1 MDGESE
7 DRKARL
13 LPPTDVRGALKYWP
27 MASLTPSF
35 SIIKDIPSVKIV
47 HDEFTLCAP
56 GDTEYVDNILHCG
69 LNEANGYVATIANLL
84 NEVDAS
90 YLKFK
95 SSCIPPSTFQPEND
109 QILPTAHPLMA
120 KLIMGYCHRDGDA
133 PVPPELYQQQ
143 IPSHNNAFRF
153 IHKFKDSKV
162 ALVTQ
167 GDSLPKHVPDV
178 SKEKKPTPRQEPLR
192 KDVIQNHVKTSPPN
206 KNNKIPPKRQSDYSE
221 SKKAISN
228 PAEAAFTRLVDFLDD
243 MFAADDS
250 LTPDTSI
257 SEANADAYKFFIP
270 SSISTDNTLLTRE
283 TISRVTLLISKA
295 AQYNRLGD
303 VNVEDFSRLLK
314 ILERSVRAAED
325 IDVFA
330 PKLNI
335 DDEELNSEQH
345 QLNFVEEKLVT
356 IQHGLDAA
364 ICAFSLMTG
373 GALSRQLYPEDIII
387 SSLNL
392 AKNQL
397 KGTLFTIFELSDIDI
412 SDQSLVQNAMKSTTI
427 KRQLNS
433 LILPLTTFFNKLY
446 SLMHIQELSDS
457 VMITVGYFAVAPF
470 FVESSSILPAGLE
483 GIKLAALGLL
493 RSIFTCYPNQR
504 TWILEEILTSLIKL
518 PTNRRNL
525 RQYKLA
531 DGKSIQMVSALL
543 LQLIQCC
550 TDRII
555 RNGFSSDEVE
565 KMAQKEPEEDER
577 NFQKTQAALLEKFG
591 GLCKGGLD
599 AANFNASYIFKY
611 LLSRCTKNKSSNE
624 AEYRALLDNFMEDV
638 LTVLNLPEWPGAELV
653 IRIFSKIMVGY
664 IDDKRAETYT
674 KSMAIDYLGIIAA
687 KIKKSMN
694 SLIPKKEESE
704 NFDLG
709 SEPQDIKPR
718 SLLEIPTG
726 EITGDTPLQPIQNL
740 VQYQRTL
747 LDYLEVLATEDPGI
761 ECAKQFYLCDWGNI
775 MAANFVQATKASRHD
790 DNTWDPNVIKEFF
803 DVLREFALNGSDRA
817 EKRRE
822 KISDRH
828 TILIVTELLGTR
840 QGLYQSFDVLLSKI
854 LAALEMSV
862 VAFRT
867 KALKALGQVV
877 VSHPEILSQVNVRH
891 TIGNRLQDLS
901 PAVRDAA
908 IDLVGRYLSQK
919 PEITQQYYKVISERI
934 LDTGLNV
941 RKRVIKLLREIY
953 LKSED
958 HDMMVDISFKF
969 LNRVNDEDSNVKE
982 LALKTLQEIWFGP
995 FKCQSSGLFELDELS
1010 PDQYQSL
1017 MFSKMT
1023 VTGKKEVLARTLI
1036 MVDVVKM
1043 LSASGGESLGVL
1055 IQKIIE
1061 KSEGKVKRG
1070 ITTICQCMVDCL
1082 IEHLLSVEEDNSK
1095 GSVVHCIN
1103 ALYLFSK
1110 AAPELLVD
1118 HVTVLH
1124 PYTKASTSAEDQK
1137 ILYFVLMIYSNSVPL
1152 LKNPDPA
1159 FLQGLEQEL
1168 FTLLSKSSQMVLL
1181 VVVPCLCAIVDR
1193 LTHNYVRLSKL
1204 LRSCSAKLTTEIERV
1219 KDGLELSSPR
1229 NVVRLLMILGLLC
1242 KHFNYDKKRHD
1253 IPEAQSDLDSI
1264 HKGPILP
1271 YMFELIMSFASAKL
1285 HSNILIVALQSLG
1298 FIYMTQPKL
1307 MLAES
1312 SRLLMGNIFESN
1324 SIELK
1329 IQLLKVYLD
1338 FLLAEQKNSE
1348 LLEKEHDKDAPVDIK
1363 VLVGN
1368 AEELGE
1374 AGVSSSLMQCYLD
1387 RILDCMLSEQNT
1399 LRLLSL
1405 DVVSQI
1411 IQQGLVHPLKCVP
1424 AIVALETGHEKVLRE
1439 KAYKMHCHLNEKYPS
1454 FIHSRNVDAVRTAYD
1469 YQKQITKD
1477 KPIIGY
1483 DIVKIDSKPEA
1494 LLNSMYTLVKE
1505 KRQRR
1510 HDFLKSLIK
1519 SFDFDLERTTDSAV
1533 DPGFCKFVCENLSVL
1548 NYKTLEEV
1556 LYLIYAINQVLSV
1569 TGTNVMHQMEL
1580 QSRNSDVPDKKFKV
1594 YCKVAVCM
1602 GLLIILKEYLKGA
1615 FSLNEA
1621 KCQSFNPSDSG
1632 HKDKPAFRQPR
1643 AIQPISWDRLM
1654 LPTNLSDKNVDLKQT
1669 SEKFYELMNES
1680 GSVADYHDDAESVD
1694 LDDSLEFEATSDTS
1708 PTMKPNQRNK
1718 LKPVKKA
1725 LGARNNPPKVKKRS
1739 VEESEPTFI
1748 MESGWKRP
1756 KKY

>member
-1 MDGESE
+1 MEGESE
-7 DRKARL
+7 DTSRRL
-13 LPPTDVRGALKYWP
+13 LPPTDE
-27 MASLTPSF
+27 
-35 SIIKDIPSVKIV
+35 IPSLKIV
-47 HDEFTLCAP
+47 HDEFTLCTP
-56 GDTEYVDNILHCG
+56 GDTEYMDNVLNCS
-69 LNEANGYVATIANLL
+69 LNEANSYVATIANLL

-90 YLKFK
+90 YLKF
-95 SSCIPPSTFQPEND
+95 STPHIPPSTSQPENP
-109 QILPTAHPLMA
+109 QALPPAHPLLA
-120 KLIMGYCHRDGDA
+120 KLVMGYCHRDGDA

-143 IPSHNNAFRF
+143 IPSHSNAFRF
-153 IHKFKDSKV
+153 IHKFKDSKL
-162 ALVTQ
+162 AENSQ
-167 GDSLPKHVPDV
+167 PIPQPIQRLPPQPNLQSIPQPVPQPNHVP
-178 SKEKKPTPRQEPLR
+178 ETGREGKPAYRQETHKQQTVQSNAKQPP
-192 KDVIQNHVKTSPPN
+192 QNKSN
-206 KNNKIPPKRQSDYSE
+206 KAPPKRNADYNE
-221 SKKAISN
+221 NKKALSN
-228 PAEAAFTRLVDFLDD
+228 PSEAAYTRLVDFLDD
-243 MFAADDS
+243 MFAAEDS

-257 SEANADAYKFFIP
+257 STTSTDAFKFFI
-270 SSISTDNTLLTRE
+270 SSSSSAENALLTRE

-295 AQYNRLGD
+295 AQYNKLGD
-303 VNVEDFSRLLK
+303 VNVEDLSRFLK
-314 ILERSVRAAED
+314 ILERSIRAAED
-325 IDVFA
+325 LDVFTHK
-330 PKLNI
+330 PND
-335 DDEELNSEQH
+335 DDEEISSEQH
-345 QLNFVEEKLVT
+345 QLNLVEEKLLS

-373 GALSRQLYPEDIII
+373 GTLTRQLYPEDIII

-397 KGTLFTIFELSDIDI
+397 KGTLFTIFELAEADA
-412 SDQSLVQNAMKSTTI
+412 SDQSLVQSALKSTTI

-446 SLMHIQELSDS
+446 SLMHIQELSDG

-470 FVESSSILPAGLE
+470 FVESSSILPAAHLDIG
-483 GIKLAALGLL
+483 GD
-493 RSIFTCYPNQR
+493 PNVPHQI
-504 TWILEEILTSLIKL
+504 THE
-518 PTNRRNL
+518 
-525 RQYKLA
+525 
-531 DGKSIQMVSALL
+531 SAQSSTI
-543 LQLIQCC
+543 QLIQCC
-550 TDRII
+550 ADHIV
-555 RNGFSSDEVE
+555 RNGFSSEELE
-565 KMAQKEPEEDER
+565 KITQKEPDEEGPSL
-577 NFQKTQAALLEKFG
+577 QKSQKALIEKFG
-591 GLCKGGLD
+591 SLCKSGLD

-653 IRIFSKIMVGY
+653 VRIFSKIMVGY

-694 SLIPKKEESE
+694 SVIPKKEETES
-704 NFDLG
+704 FDLG
-709 SEPQDIKPR
+709 SEPQENR
-718 SLLEIPTG
+718 ARGLLEIPTG
-726 EITGDTPLQPIQNL
+726 EITAETPLPLIQNL
-740 VQYQRTL
+740 FKYQKCL
-747 LDYLEVLATEDPGI
+747 LDYLEGLASEDPGI
-761 ECAKQFYLCDWGNI
+761 ECAKQFYLCDWGSATASGFI
-775 MAANFVQATKASRHD
+775 QASKAGRHD
-790 DNTWDPNVIKEFF
+790 DAPWSSDAIKEFSE
-803 DVLREFALNGSDRA
+803 VLREFALNSTDKP
-817 EKRRE
+817 EKRRD
-822 KISDRH
+822 KLSDRH
-828 TILIVTELLGTR
+828 TILSVAELLGTR

-995 FKCQSSGLFELDELS
+995 FKCQSSGLFELEELT

-1017 MFSKMT
+1017 MFSKMS
-1023 VTGKKEVLARTLI
+1023 VTGKKEILARTLI
-1036 MVDVVKM
+1036 IVDVVKM

-1061 KSEGKVKRG
+1061 KNEGKLNRG
-1070 ITTICQCMVDCL
+1070 VVVICQCMVDCL
-1082 IEHLLSVEEDNSK
+1082 MEHLLSVEEDSSK

-1110 AAPELLVD
+1110 AAPELLID

-1137 ILYFVLMIYSNSVPL
+1137 ILYFILMIYSNSVPL
-1152 LKNPDPA
+1152 LKNPDPV

-1193 LTHNYVRLSKL
+1193 LTHNYTRLSKL
-1204 LRSCSAKLTTEIERV
+1204 LRSCSAKLTAEIERI
-1219 KDGLELSSPR
+1219 KKGLDLSSPR

-1242 KHFNYDKKRHD
+1242 KHFNYDKKRRE
-1253 IPEAQSDLDSI
+1253 IPEVQSDLDAI

-1271 YMFELIMSFASAKL
+1271 FMFELIMSFASAKL
-1285 HSNILIVALQSLG
+1285 QTNILIVAIQSLG
-1298 FIYMTQPKL
+1298 YIYMAQPKL

-1312 SRLLMGNIFESN
+1312 SQQLMGDIFASN

-1329 IQLLKVYLD
+1329 TQLLKVYLD
-1338 FLLAEQKNSE
+1338 FLLAEQKKSE

-1387 RILDCMLSEQNT
+1387 KILDCMLSEQNT
-1399 LRLLSL
+1399 LRQLAL

-1424 AIVALETGHEKVLRE
+1424 AIVALETSHEKNFRE

-1469 YQKQITKD
+1469 YQRQITKD
-1477 KPIIGY
+1477 KPILGY
-1483 DIVKIDSKPEA
+1483 AIVKLDTKPEA

-1519 SFDFDLERTTDSAV
+1519 TFDFDLERTAESAV
-1533 DPGFCKFVCENLSVL
+1533 DLGFCKFVCENLSVL
-1548 NYKTLEEV
+1548 NYKTFEEV
-1556 LYLIYAINQVLSV
+1556 LYLIYTINQVLSV
-1569 TGTNVMHQMEL
+1569 TGTNVMHQIES
-1580 QSRNSDVPDKKFKV
+1580 QPHGIDAVPPKIRV
-1594 YCKVAVCM
+1594 YRKIAGCM
-1602 GLLIILKEYLKGA
+1602 GLLITLKEYLKVA
-1615 FSLNEA
+1615 YSLNEA

-1643 AIQPISWDRLM
+1643 AIQPISWDKLM
-1654 LPTNLSDKNVDLKQT
+1654 LPSNVSDDHADLRQT
-1669 SEKFYELMNES
+1669 SERFLELMNES
-1680 GSVADYHDDAESVD
+1680 GSVADYQDDSESAD
-1694 LDDSLEFEATSDTS
+1694 FDDSLEFDTASDTS
-1708 PTMKPNQRNK
+1708 PNMKANQRK
-1718 LKPVKKA
+1718 LKQVKKTSGVRMSA
-1725 LGARNNPPKVKKRS
+1725 PKPKKRTF
-1739 VEESEPTFI
+1739 EENEPTFI
-1748 MESGWKRP
+1748 IESGLKRP
-1756 KKY
+1756 KKS